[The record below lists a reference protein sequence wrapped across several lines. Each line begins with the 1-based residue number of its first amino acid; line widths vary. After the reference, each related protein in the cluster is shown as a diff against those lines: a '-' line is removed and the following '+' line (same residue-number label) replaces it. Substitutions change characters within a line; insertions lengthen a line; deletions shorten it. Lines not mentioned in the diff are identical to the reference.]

1 MPIIRAV
8 DGIVE
13 MHPALPVAPRPP
25 AAPVGLIKTIAQR
38 VRSGRLTTM
47 QNASLNK
54 PTSNK
59 YAKPLHRSRPS
70 LHRT

>member
-13 MHPALPVAPRPP
+13 MHLALPVAPRPP
-25 AAPVGLIKTIAQR
+25 TAQVGLIERIAQR
-38 VRSGRLTTM
+38 VRSGRLTTL
-47 QNASLNK
+47 QHASLNR
-54 PTSNK
+54 PTNSK
-59 YAKPLHRSRPS
+59 YAKPLHRRRPS

>member
-8 DGIVE
+8 AGIVE
-13 MHPALPVAPRPP
+13 IHPALPVAPRPP
-25 AAPVGLIKTIAQR
+25 AAPVGLIETIAQR

-47 QNASLNK
+47 QHASLNK
-54 PTSNK
+54 PTNSK
-59 YAKPLHRSRPS
+59 YAKPLRRSRPS